1 MSAAGC
7 VVGARRPSDH
17 ELGGIEQPPRLVG
30 LASGGAVTS
39 FWGEIGKDRQQRAR
53 QQHRAEV
60 WARTQLDRDQRRAER
75 EETARTKASRA
86 EQARLAR
93 EEGLAEAAA
102 RTTALTDEL
111 VGLTELLPAV
121 VGSAPRTP
129 GFLSGRVPV
138 VEFVPP
144 DLEGVGRRPSWADFA
159 PPEAGLFGRR
169 KYERAVAEAQA
180 ALAAA
185 GADYDRRC
193 AELVDAARRAHE
205 AGTARARRE
214 HEQVWDQLVDGVRR
228 HDPDAVAE
236 LVGAVIHALPPLA
249 GLLAGGR
256 ALYQP
261 EPREVVVEVDL
272 PDVDVV
278 PAERGWRYVV
288 AHQRLDPLPRPDRE
302 KARLYADLISRI
314 TLAVMHACFQAL
326 DPELVETIT
335 FNGHVQTTDTAT
347 DRPAHPCLITITAAR
362 ATFAELRLDH
372 EKLDPPECLRFLG
385 AELSPHPYARTHVE
399 PFVDFDLARYRL
411 FAAPEALVE
420 LDPRTDLLQ
429 MDPFDFERLV
439 KDLFVSMGY
448 RAWRT
453 QDSHDDGIDAVAVR
467 EDRITPVECVIQAK
481 RYRNRVPPHDLQ
493 ALMGA
498 MAENGT
504 ATHGVLVT
512 TSWLSDRSR
521 QRARAQRI
529 ATIEGGTLAS
539 LIEQHLGRKVVIS
552 TRPPRR

>member
-1 MSAAGC
+1 M
-7 VVGARRPSDH
+7 
-17 ELGGIEQPPRLVG
+17 
-30 LASGGAVTS
+30 TS
-39 FWGEIGKDRQQRAR
+39 FWGEIGKEREQRVR
-53 QQHRAEV
+53 EQRRAEV
-60 WARTQLDRDQRRAER
+60 WARKQLESDQRRAER
-75 EETARTKASRA
+75 ADSVQTRVTRA

-93 EEGLAEAAA
+93 EEGLADAEA
-102 RTTALTDEL
+102 RTAAVVEEL
-111 VGLTELLPAV
+111 AAFVDLLPAV
-121 VGSAPRTP
+121 VGLTPRTI
-129 GFLSGRVPV
+129 GFLRRSVPV
-138 VEFVPP
+138 GEFVAP
-144 DLEGVGRRPSWADFA
+144 DVDGLGRRPSWADFA
-159 PPEAGLFGRR
+159 PPEPGVFGRR
-169 KYERAVAEAQA
+169 KYERTVAEAQA

-185 GADYDRRC
+185 GRDHDRRC
-193 AELVDAARRAHE
+193 AQLVATARRAHDAE
-205 AGTARARRE
+205 AARTTQE
-214 HEQVWDQLVDGVRR
+214 HEQLWDQLAAGVEQR
-228 HDPDAVAE
+228 DPDAVAE
-236 LVGAVIHALPPLA
+236 FVGAVIHALPPLA

-256 ALYQP
+256 ALFQP
-261 EPREVVVEVDL
+261 ESREVVVEVDL
-272 PDVDVV
+272 PDVDVI
-278 PAERGWRYVV
+278 PADRGWRYV
-288 AHQRLDPLPRPDRE
+288 ATHQRVDALVRPDRE

-326 DPELVETIT
+326 DPGLVDTIT

-347 DRPAHPCLITITAAR
+347 GRPAHPCLITVTAAR
-362 ATFAELRLDH
+362 GTFDELRLDH
-372 EKLDPPECLRFLG
+372 EQLDPPGCLRFLG
-385 AELSPHPYARTHVE
+385 AELSPHPYARTHIE

-453 QDSHDDGIDAVAVR
+453 QDSHDDGIDAVAIR

-498 MAENGT
+498 MAENGR

-539 LIEQHLGRKVVIS
+539 LIEQHLGKKVVIS
-552 TRPPRR
+552 TKPPRR